1 MQLVRGN
8 RSGIN
13 VPTGIYFLIGVI
25 HSSSSLASLGTRHHQ
40 RGTATKGE
48 LVTEPGR
55 RCERQL
61 SIHHGVFNEP

>member
-8 RSGIN
+8 RIGLN
-13 VPTGIYFLIGVI
+13 VPTGVYFLIGVI

-55 RCERQL
+55 RFERRP
-61 SIHHGVFNEP
+61 STHHGVCFEP